1 MRCIINPNKNA
12 RKHTV
17 AVGETLGMK
26 SENNSFIMLQL
37 SYCWTFSN
45 ILKVKTDRMEEKE
58 A

>member
-12 RKHTV
+12 RKHTD

-26 SENNSFIMLQL
+26 SENNSFIMLPL

-45 ILKVKTDRMEEKE
+45 ILKVKTDRMGEKE